1 MIDVRPTSD
10 PSTDQRAGND
20 LRPRLLLVDD
30 QPVNIKVL
38 ELVFGHDYT
47 VSIALSGDEALA
59 LCTRTAVDLVLLDV
73 MMPDMDGYE
82 VCRRLKADPATRDIP
97 VIFVTAHNAESSETL
112 GLEVGAVDFISKPI
126 NPAIVRARVKSQ
138 LTLKAQSDQL
148 RQWAYVDGL
157 TGVCNRRYFD
167 DRLAS
172 EWRRA
177 VRAQGVLSVVLLDVD
192 SFKRYNDRYG
202 HQAGDDCL
210 RQVADILKLCLK
222 RPGDLMARYGG
233 EEFVCLLPDTGLDG
247 AMHVAETLRLAIE
260 SARIEHAESP
270 AAPFVTVS
278 AGVGS
283 TRPSPRPT
291 AQALIETA
299 DRQLYLAKS
308 TGRNRTC
315 GAELTDAPAA
325 PRAEPVKASDSMA
338 ATLAPGEQTP

>member
-1 MIDVRPTSD
+1 MTDDRPASD
-10 PSTDQRAGND
+10 PSAGQRAGNE

-30 QPVNIKVL
+30 QPANLEVL
-38 ELVFGHDYT
+38 ELVFGHDHA
-47 VSIALSGDEALA
+47 VSTATTGDEALA
-59 LCTRTAVDLVLLDV
+59 LCAGTAVDLVLLDV
-73 MMPDMDGYE
+73 MMPGIDGYE

-97 VIFVTAHNAESSETL
+97 VIFVTAHSAESSETL

-167 DRLAS
+167 DRLTS

-177 VRAQGVLSVVLLDVD
+177 LRSKGVLSVVLLDVD

-210 RQVADILKLCLK
+210 RRVADILKLGLK

-233 EEFVCLLPDTGLDG
+233 EEFICLLADTGLDG

-260 SARIEHAESP
+260 SARIEHADSP

-283 TRPSPRPT
+283 TRPSPRHT
-291 AQALIETA
+291 AQALIEAA

-308 TGRNRTC
+308 AGRNRTC
-315 GAELTDAPAA
+315 AAELTDAPA
-325 PRAEPVKASDSMA
+325 EPATTSDSMA
-338 ATLAPGEQTP
+338 ATLAPGAPTP